1 MKKLLKRYS
10 FSLVTLVVLI
20 ALLIFMPD
28 KGGVA
33 FEKSLTGIK
42 EMLLVVPPIFV
53 LLGLLD
59 VWVPRE
65 TMVRF
70 LGKGSGIRGGALA
83 VLLGSAAAGPLY
95 AAFPVAA
102 IFMKKGASFI
112 NILLFIGAWST
123 TKIPMLLFEF
133 ASMGALFTLTR
144 LAVSLFG
151 IVFIALAINK
161 LAGRNEIAQITEN
174 AKQL

>member
-1 MKKLLKRYS
+1 MKILLKRYA
-10 FSLVTLVVLI
+10 FSVIAVLALC
-20 ALLIFMPD
+20 ALLVFSPESGAQSLD
-28 KGGVA
+28 KTL
-33 FEKSLTGIK
+33 FGIK

-70 LGKGSGIRGGALA
+70 LGNGSGLRGGALA

-102 IFMKKGASFI
+102 IFMKKGASFL
-112 NILLFIGAWST
+112 NILLFLGAWST
-123 TKIPMLLFEF
+123 TKIPMLLFEL
-133 ASMGALFTLTR
+133 ASMGPVFTFTR
-144 LAVSLFG
+144 LAVSLAG
-151 IVFIALAINK
+151 IIIIAHIVNK
-161 LAGRNEIAQITEN
+161 LVSKDEISRLYEN
-174 AKQL
+174 AKGL